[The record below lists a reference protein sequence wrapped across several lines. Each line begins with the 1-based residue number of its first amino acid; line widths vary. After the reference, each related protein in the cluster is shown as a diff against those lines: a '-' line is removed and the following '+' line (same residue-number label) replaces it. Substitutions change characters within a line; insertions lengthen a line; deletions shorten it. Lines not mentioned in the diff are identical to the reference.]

1 MKKFLRDLF
10 VIILGI
16 FIGGWTFLIST
27 EYLNEYY
34 QTWILQYL
42 AAWPRVLNT
51 CLSCSACWL
60 ATFASVFRLISMS
73 MARLGTKT
81 G

>member
-34 QTWILQYL
+34 QTWILQVPDP
-42 AAWPRVLNT
+42 A
-51 CLSCSACWL
+51 
-60 ATFASVFRLISMS
+60 
-73 MARLGTKT
+73 LGPP
-81 G
+81 GLEY